1 MKKVYVIGMGLS
13 ARDLTS
19 AYLEIIHSA
28 DLLIG
33 GRRHLD
39 HFEELDVE
47 KRVVSGRVGEIIEA
61 IRAAMEHRQVVVLA
75 SGDPLLFGIGARI
88 VEGIGKDR
96 VTVLPNISSIAAAF
110 ARIKQPWDEAR
121 LVSLHGRDRC
131 FTLLSALKAD
141 APVAVPTDPK
151 QTPAWL
157 AGWLLERGVDHVQ
170 MVVFERL
177 GDKREAVA
185 WYTLEA
191 ASRKN
196 FAQPNLAIL
205 LPVNGSG
212 GGLPFFSIGMPE
224 AAYRHERGLITKS
237 EVRAVTLAKLNLG
250 PGMTMWDL
258 GAGSGAV
265 GIEASLLLG
274 DGRIIAVE
282 KKPERVEQIRAN
294 AIEFGVYNHEV
305 VRAELPDGLT
315 ELALPDRIFVGG
327 GGRDLAA
334 IVRSAADHLKPG
346 GVMVVNTVLVENL
359 SRIVTLLEEADMETE
374 VVQMQVSR
382 STPMPWSVRMEAQ
395 NPVWIIQA
403 SQRRAC
409 D

>member
-1 MKKVYVIGMGLS
+1 MKKVFVIGMGLS

-33 GRRHLD
+33 GRRHLE
-39 HFEELDVE
+39 HFEELEVE
-47 KRVVSGRVGEIIEA
+47 KRVVSGRVNEIIEA
-61 IRAAMEHRQVVVLA
+61 IRTAMEHRQVVVLA

-88 VEGIGKDR
+88 VEGIGKER

-121 LVSLHGRDRC
+121 LVSLHGRDRR
-131 FTLLSALKAD
+131 FALLSALKAD

-157 AGWLLERGVDHVQ
+157 AGWLLERGVDHMQ

-191 ASRKN
+191 ASRKK

-205 LPVNGSG
+205 LPVKESG
-212 GGLPFFSIGMPE
+212 CDPPFFSIGMPE
-224 AAYRHERGLITKS
+224 GAYRHERGLITKS
-237 EVRAVTLAKLNLG
+237 EMRAVTLAKLKLG
-250 PGMTMWDL
+250 PGMTLWDL

-274 DGRIIAVE
+274 DGRIVAVE
-282 KKPERVEQIRAN
+282 EKSERVAQIRAN
-294 AIEFGVYNHEV
+294 AIGFGVYNHEV
-305 VRAELPDGLT
+305 VQAELPDGLT
-315 ELALPDRIFVGG
+315 GLPQPDRIFVGG

-334 IVRSAADHLKPG
+334 IVRAGAQYLKPG
-346 GVMVVNTVLVENL
+346 GTLVVNTVLIENL
-359 SRIVTLLEEADMETE
+359 SRIVAVLEETGLASE
-374 VVQMQVSR
+374 VVQMQISR
-382 STPMPWSVRMEAQ
+382 GSPMPWSTRLEAQ
-395 NPVWIIQA
+395 NPVWIIQGCA
-403 SQRRAC
+403 KERV
-409 D
+409 